1 MGKDHTIF
9 AVEDGVV
16 KFDRS
21 SVRARICVVAE
32 EEFVP
37 TKDTARARKFAKCV
51 PAQQRVVRRAARA
64 LRFAVSRCCGARNGA
79 CAHAQLFPVQ
89 VPPAQLRGQG
99 GGRCRCPLNTPA
111 GCPC

>member
-1 MGKDHTIF
+1 MPAAPLRGVDVPTLKPRLSDSDARRAQWTPGPGTMMGKDHTIF

-32 EEFVP
+32 EEYVP

-51 PAQQRVVRRAARA
+51 AA
-64 LRFAVSRCCGARNGA
+64 L
-79 CAHAQLFPVQ
+79 
-89 VPPAQLRGQG
+89 
-99 GGRCRCPLNTPA
+99 
-111 GCPC
+111 

>member
-1 MGKDHTIF
+1 MMGKDHTIF

-51 PAQQRVVRRAARA
+51 PAQQRAVRRR
-64 LRFAVSRCCGARNGA
+64 GARIPLRA
-79 CAHAQLFPVQ
+79 FSVHEMAHALTRRISPCRFPPRNSAAKEEGAAV
-89 VPPAQLRGQG
+89 AR
-99 GGRCRCPLNTPA
+99 
-111 GCPC
+111 